1 MCGKAGRAA
10 RPLLQLGWCGWAALC
25 GPELLSGSAMPMWKI
40 STSSGGSSGGDGGS
54 ECRQQDHLG
63 VLLAEQLVEDELAWG
78 SNPGRALLICSCR
91 SSQDAAAHRGC

>member
-1 MCGKAGRAA
+1 MWGKI
-10 RPLLQLGWCGWAALC
+10 RPAVRPGHCCSWAGWAALR
-25 GPELLSGSAMPMWKI
+25 GPDLLSGSAMPMWKI

-78 SNPGRALLICSCR
+78 SNPGRALLVCSRR
-91 SSQDAAAHRGC
+91 SSRAVAAHRGC